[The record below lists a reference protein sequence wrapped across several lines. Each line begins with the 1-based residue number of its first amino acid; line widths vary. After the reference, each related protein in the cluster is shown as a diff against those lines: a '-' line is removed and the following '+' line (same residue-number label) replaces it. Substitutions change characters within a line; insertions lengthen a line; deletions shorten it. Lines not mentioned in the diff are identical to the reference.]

1 MLLFYHHDITRQR
14 HLRCKILLQLLMSL
28 KFRNLSTNKTV
39 KEGAI
44 SQPTLLTEIVSWKEV
59 QLDSLSE
66 SYPERALHHVSDK
79 DTLYEVRFHFQYF
92 DLSCHLN
99 QSQL

>member
-1 MLLFYHHDITRQR
+1 
-14 HLRCKILLQLLMSL
+14 MSL